1 MTDLKDDLAALRIER
16 APIAPEGGGR
26 WIKWL
31 VMLMF
36 LGGAGY
42 AGWAW
47 FTREIPAE
55 VEVVTVTQRAVGAQA
70 SVLNASGYV
79 TARRR
84 ATISSKV
91 TGKLVEVNVE
101 EGMAVRQG
109 QVLAR
114 LDDSAHRAGL
124 ALAQAQLEA
133 SRGAVR
139 ETEVRLAEAQLTLK
153 RRTQLAA
160 DGIVNQAEVD
170 QAKAEVDSL
179 VARIASSREQV
190 HVAASQ
196 VALQQTD
203 LDNTII
209 RAPFSGVAI
218 SKDAQ
223 AGEMVSPVS
232 AGGGF
237 TRTGISTIVDMKSL
251 EIEVDVNESYINRVK
266 PSQDVTAVLDAYPDF
281 QIPAR
286 VITMVPTADR
296 QKATVLVRIGFLDLD
311 PRILPDMGV
320 KVTFL
325 RDADDAEAPT
335 AQPTSL
341 VPASAVK
348 TDGDQ
353 SHVFVVRA
361 DNTVE
366 RRAVRTGGTDGD
378 RREVTAGLK
387 SGERVVV
394 TPPPALADGA
404 RVVVK

>member
-16 APIAPEGGGR
+16 APMTHDGGGR
-26 WIKWL
+26 WIKWVVLL
-31 VMLMF
+31 VI
-36 LGGAGY
+36 LGGGGY
-42 AGWAW
+42 GGWAW
-47 FTREIPAE
+47 FTRERPAD
-55 VEVVTVTQRAVGAQA
+55 VEVVAVTQRAAGTQA

-91 TGKLVEVNVE
+91 TGKLVEVNVD
-101 EGMAVRQG
+101 EGMAVREG

-114 LDDSAHRAGL
+114 LDDSAYRAALG
-124 ALAQAQLEA
+124 LAQAQLEA

-153 RRTQLAA
+153 RRVQLAA
-160 DGIVNQAEVD
+160 DGIANQAEVD
-170 QAKAEVDSL
+170 QARAEVDSL
-179 VARIASSREQV
+179 AARIASSRAQV
-190 HVAASQ
+190 NVAASQ

-209 RAPFSGVAI
+209 RAPFGGVAI

-237 TRTGISTIVDMKSL
+237 TRTGICTIVDMKSL

-266 PSQDVTAVLDAYPDF
+266 PKQDVTAVLDAYPDF

-286 VITMVPTADR
+286 VITTVPTADR
-296 QKATVLVRIGFLDLD
+296 QKATVLVRIGFNALD

-325 RDADDAEAPT
+325 REAGDAEVPA

-341 VPASAVK
+341 VPKGAVIV
-348 TDGDQ
+348 DGDQ
-353 SHVFVVRA
+353 SYVFVLRA
-361 DNTVE
+361 DSTVE

-378 RREVTAGLK
+378 RLEVEAGLQ

-394 TPPPALADGA
+394 IPPPSLKTGSL
-404 RVVVK
+404 VTVK

>member
-16 APIAPEGGGR
+16 APIAPAGGGR
-26 WIKWL
+26 WVKWVVVL
-31 VMLMF
+31 VI

-42 AGWAW
+42 AGWTW
-47 FTREIPAE
+47 FTRDIPAE
-55 VEVVTVTQRAVGAQA
+55 VEVGTVTQRAAGTQA

-114 LDDSAHRAGL
+114 LDDASYRAGL

-160 DGIVNQAEVD
+160 DGIVTQAEVD

-179 VARIASSREQV
+179 VARIESSREQV
-190 HVAASQ
+190 NVAASQ

-203 LDNTII
+203 LDNTVI

-237 TRTGISTIVDMKSL
+237 TRTGISTIVDMRSL

-266 PSQDVTAVLDAYPDF
+266 PAQDVTAVLDAYPDF

-286 VITMVPTADR
+286 VITTVPTADR
-296 QKATVLVRIGFLDLD
+296 QKATVLVRIGFLELD

-325 RDADDAEAPT
+325 RDADDAEVPT

-378 RREVTAGLK
+378 RREVIAGLK